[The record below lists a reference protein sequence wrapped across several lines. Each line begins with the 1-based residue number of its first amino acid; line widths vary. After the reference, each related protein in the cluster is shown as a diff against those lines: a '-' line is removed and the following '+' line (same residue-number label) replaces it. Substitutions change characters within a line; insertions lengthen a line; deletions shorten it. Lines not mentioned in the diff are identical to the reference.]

1 MRLSSS
7 YYSAYLITATPR
19 HIQPLHCVKQV
30 PASILE
36 ALEPIKHDDEAVKAY
51 GIALGTEMCSTLVSN
66 GTPGLHFY
74 TLNLERSVLCI
85 LESGGYSSGAALRRQ
100 YPWRASTEAKRA
112 GKH

>member
-1 MRLSSS
+1 
-7 YYSAYLITATPR
+7 
-19 HIQPLHCVKQV
+19 V

-51 GIALGTEMCSTLVSN
+51 GIALGTEMCSTLVTN

-85 LESGGYSSGAALRRQ
+85 LERGGYSSGAALRRQ

-112 GKH
+112 GNTGAIVFICYYLYC